1 MPQDAQYNYA
11 GWDITSCRVLC
22 NATSSKTIQHEVIS
36 AAVDTCRHLSQ
47 SDDVYLIDY
56 IHVIKICKYNPKMII
71 ISFFSIKHMLLAR

>member
-1 MPQDAQYNYA
+1 MLA
-11 GWDITSCRVLC
+11 GILLLVVCF
-22 NATSSKTIQHEVIS
+22 ATQRPAEVIS

-47 SDDVYLIDY
+47 SEDVYLIDY